1 MSAAEDLLQFHL
13 KAAKLPEPVREFKF
27 HPTRRWR
34 FDFAYPAHML
44 GIEVEGGVFSGGRHT
59 RGKGF
64 TEDCAKY
71 NQAAYLGWRVYRFT
85 PDMVKSGEAVSMI
98 EAALRGKP

>member
-1 MSAAEDLLQFHL
+1 MSAAEEMLVLHIR
-13 KAAKLPEPVREFKF
+13 ASNLPEPVREFKF
-27 HPTRRWR
+27 HLVRKWR

-44 GIEVEGGVFSGGRHT
+44 AIEVEGGVWSGGRHT

-71 NQAAYLGWRVYRFT
+71 NHATLLGWRILRFT
-85 PDMVKSGEAVSMI
+85 PDTISAGEALEII
-98 EAALRGKP
+98 ERALGRAE